1 VSGSVD
7 DECGDAH
14 RIHPVTVFHE
24 CGDAHRVTCSRSG
37 AARAM
42 TSERDARSDTERI
55 ARAFTSYVDDYR
67 ADARRFGVGVDEDD
81 ESFDVRALTALLEG
95 DDEGELAGLRALIA
109 EMVRALTTEADGG
122 DVEDALRETASLLR
136 QAAAGK
142 LREFPDA
149 TIDARTTVRNTIALT
164 PAFVVKTRDA
174 SGMKVFVNV
183 CASHDVA
190 APAAGNDEWRRGLMP
205 KRVIAALEHK
215 KHSVRDGDDDALV
228 FPLREG
234 RARADVD
241 SNANPCTVFD
251 VAFNDVVLRHAEVYK
266 PLKRLIAEL
275 SLRRCRETYGIA
287 LDTEYRLP
295 ARKFIGADPPPPLR
309 LLAETRP
316 SLVETRTVVQNTPS
330 VSRAEIRSGI
340 DHSIEFLGRPVT
352 SVKLRVGV
360 PRGKSARDVGV
371 HVVREALTVDVTG
384 LPSER
389 IELPF
394 MLDAESARGS
404 CVDGGRTIECDVAYH
419 PYDVAVDAA
428 RARLAKPT
436 N

>member
-1 VSGSVD
+1 
-7 DECGDAH
+7 
-14 RIHPVTVFHE
+14 
-24 CGDAHRVTCSRSG
+24 
-37 AARAM
+37 M
-42 TSERDARSDTERI
+42 SERDARSDTERL

-67 ADARRFGVGVDEDD
+67 ADARRFGVDVDDDDD
-81 ESFDVRALTALLEG
+81 ESRDVRALTALLEG
-95 DDEGELAGLRALIA
+95 DDEGGDDDEVRALRAGLRALIA
-109 EMVRALTTEADGG
+109 EMVRALTEEDDGG

-142 LREFPDA
+142 LRDFADA
-149 TIDARTTVRNTIALT
+149 TIDARTTVRSTIALT

-174 SGMKVFVNV
+174 SGTKVFVNV
-183 CASHDVA
+183 CASRDVA
-190 APAAGNDEWRRGLMP
+190 APAAGDDEWRRGLMP

-215 KHSVRDGDDDALV
+215 KHSVRDGDDEALM

-241 SNANPCTVFD
+241 ADANPCTVFD
-251 VAFNDVVLRHAEVYK
+251 VALNDVVLRHAEVYK

-295 ARKFIGADPPPPLR
+295 ARKFIGAAPPPPLR
-309 LLAETRP
+309 LLECAETP
-316 SLVETRTVVQNTPS
+316 RTVVQNMPS
-330 VSRAEIRSGI
+330 VSSSTIRSGI
-340 DHSIEFLGRPVT
+340 DHSVEFLGRPVT

-360 PRGKSARDVGV
+360 PRGKIARDVGV
-371 HVVREALTVDVTG
+371 HVVREALTVDVVG

-404 CVDGGRTIECDVAYH
+404 CVDGGRTIEYDVEYL
-419 PYDVAVDAA
+419 PYDVAVDGA
-428 RARLAKPT
+428 RARPVKPT

>member
-1 VSGSVD
+1 
-7 DECGDAH
+7 
-14 RIHPVTVFHE
+14 
-24 CGDAHRVTCSRSG
+24 
-37 AARAM
+37 M

-95 DDEGELAGLRALIA
+95 DDEGGLAGLRALIA
-109 EMVRALTTEADGG
+109 EMVRALTTEDDGG

-142 LREFPDA
+142 LREFADA

-404 CVDGGRTIECDVAYH
+404 CVDGGRTIECDVAYL